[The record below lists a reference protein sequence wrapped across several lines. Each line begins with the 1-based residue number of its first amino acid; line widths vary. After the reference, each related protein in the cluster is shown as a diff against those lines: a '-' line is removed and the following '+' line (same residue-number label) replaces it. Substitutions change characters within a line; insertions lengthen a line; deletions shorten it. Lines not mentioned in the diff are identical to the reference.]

1 MAAEVWLSLV
11 CQTLP
16 IYPKECA
23 MTMFASIAERRI
35 QEAINRGE
43 LDDLALRGQPLPKDD
58 CSEVPEELRIGFK
71 ILKNAGYLPEE
82 VLLQKEILSLKDL
95 LRLAEDP
102 AEQSNVRKQITL
114 RQIQFDLMMEKKG
127 RSLAAREYESKLFD
141 RLVRP
146 LSR

>member
-1 MAAEVWLSLV
+1 
-11 CQTLP
+11 
-16 IYPKECA
+16 
-23 MTMFASIAERRI
+23 MTMFTSIAEQRI
-35 QEAINRGE
+35 QEAIKRGE
-43 LDDLALRGQPLPKDD
+43 LDDLPLRGQPLPKEDL
-58 CSEVPEELRIGFK
+58 SGVPEELRIGFK
-71 ILKNAGYLPEE
+71 VLKNAGYLPEE

-127 RSLAAREYESKLFD
+127 RSLAAQEYELKLFD
-141 RLVRP
+141 RLVNP